1 MDTLEKKYFL
11 HFVLRRLHSLV
22 GLVAL
27 GLFLCEHF
35 FTNSFAIEG
44 AEAFNGK
51 VAFLT
56 SLPYLVLIE
65 IAVLGVPFAFHTLYG
80 LVIIFDG
87 SVNLNR
93 NNYARN
99 WAYVAQRVT
108 AVVIM
113 IFLLFH
119 VGSLRFY
126 HKAHAEEIG
135 FFQFLSN
142 EYFSNP
148 AILAFYVVGIA
159 ATFFHLA
166 NGICTFC
173 MTWGLAIGPQSQRLV
188 AGLASLAGLAFL
200 TAGLGSLYGFI
211 RVTDLVH
218 QAMATL
224 Y

>member
-1 MDTLEKKYFL
+1 MDALEKKYFV
-11 HFVLRRLHSLV
+11 HYSLRRLHSVV

-35 FTNSFAIEG
+35 FTNSFAIKG
-44 AEAFNGK
+44 PEAFNLK
-51 VAFLT
+51 VEFLT

-65 IAVLGVPFAFHTLYG
+65 IVTLAIPFLFHTLYG
-80 LVIIFDG
+80 LVIIFEG

-93 NNYARN
+93 NNYGRN

-108 AVVIM
+108 AVMVM
-113 IFLLFH
+113 IFLIFH

-126 HKAHAEEIG
+126 HKAHAEQMG
-135 FFQFLSN
+135 FFQFLSG

-148 AILAFYVVGIA
+148 AILAFYIVGIA

-173 MTWGLAIGPQSQRLV
+173 MTWGLTIGPRSQRIM
-188 AGLASLAGLAFL
+188 AGLASLVGLAFMG
-200 TAGLGSLYGFI
+200 AGLGALYGFI
-211 RVTDLVH
+211 RVTDFVH
-218 QAMATL
+218 HAVAML
-224 Y
+224 F